1 MKKIL
6 IVDDEDCIRL
16 VLSEFL
22 KNKGF
27 TACEAKDGF
36 EAISIFS
43 RERPDAVLL
52 DLSMPGM
59 DGMEVLSRL
68 TSQDPSIPVI
78 ILTANGE
85 KSSAEKEP
93 RAPFKLCRGLL
104 REIPWQKP
112 RDKNRHKPGTQGRAF
127 PFFSHHS

>member
-1 MKKIL
+1 MRKIL

-22 KNKGF
+22 KNRGF

-36 EAISIFS
+36 EAIALFAA
-43 RERPDAVLL
+43 ERPDAVLL

-59 DGMEVLSRL
+59 DGMEGLSRL
-68 TSQDPSIPVI
+68 TGQDPSVPVI

-85 KSSAEKEP
+85 ISSADQA
-93 RAPFKLCRGLL
+93 RQCGAC
-104 REIPWQKP
+104 
-112 RDKNRHKPGTQGRAF
+112 D
-127 PFFSHHS
+127 